1 MDRRIIISRVIYA
14 IKTNVKELAEIRVKL
29 SEQSKAKY
37 SSYEEDAQDNERRLK
52 ELSDELA
59 RYYEDYVND
68 NIKRELFIEMKTAV
82 TEKRKQ
88 IEESAMAKEKEKDST
103 EAILFD
109 LSRAERLGKRLSSEK
124 KVSDEIVD
132 MFLEKVVVYS
142 QNNIEVVLKTTDLFQ
157 RALSEIEK

>member
-1 MDRRIIISRVIYA
+1 
-14 IKTNVKELAEIRVKL
+14 
-29 SEQSKAKY
+29 
-37 SSYEEDAQDNERRLK
+37 
-52 ELSDELA
+52 LSDELA
-59 RYYEDYVND
+59 RYYEDYVNG

-88 IEESAMAKEKEKDST
+88 IEDSAAAREKEKDST
-103 EAILFD
+103 EAIIFD